1 MLRPGGWPGQ
11 GVPEVDEPAAEGDVV
26 LGGYRQ
32 MPVAEQVAVGRGAGV
47 ASDQGGG
54 RRVRALGEADHA
66 GGEGAKH
73 WLAVLTEPAGSAF
86 SAPARSSHP
95 SRR

>member
-32 MPVAEQVAVGRGAGV
+32 MPVAE
-47 ASDQGGG
+47 
-54 RRVRALGEADHA
+54 
-66 GGEGAKH
+66 
-73 WLAVLTEPAGSAF
+73 
-86 SAPARSSHP
+86 
-95 SRR
+95 